1 MNLNRLIRDTLTP
14 LGVPVAQANY
24 NQTADTYI
32 VFLEYNQASR
42 MNADDE
48 ELISK
53 HFYQVDIFSK
63 GNYLQLVK
71 DVKDRMKKAGFGRMF
86 ESETYDEDMRMYRK
100 ILRFNYEPTIGE
112 TYP

>member
-1 MNLNRLIRDTLTP
+1 MSVDRLIRETLNP
-14 LGVPVAQANY
+14 LGVPVAKANY

-48 ELISK
+48 EVITK
-53 HFYQVDIFSK
+53 HFYQVDVFSK
-63 GNYLQLVK
+63 GNYNQLVD
-71 DVKDRMKKAGFGRMF
+71 DVKERMKEVGFSRMF

-100 ILRFNYEPTIGE
+100 ILRFNYESKIKE
-112 TYP
+112 EY